1 MEPNEH
7 AESPRARVPSRV
19 WVTLTVATLVF
30 GLGDVVLRPYQT
42 LVHLWANTGWTL
54 ISLLSAWK
62 CLDTA
67 RQAKRRSHAQAFH
80 WFGVGSAMWFVGMLV
95 WSYFETALEE
105 FTPFPAVSELGF
117 QGCVLPFVLGFYYF
131 GRGER
136 DVPIGLKLVGD
147 YGVIFASM
155 IMSTAVLYYV
165 PARSDASV
173 WYVVCALGY
182 PVLHFSCLSFALVTY
197 WQREW
202 SESGKVLAWLI
213 AAIAVLTFVT
223 TLYAHSLLTHSYE
236 AGHDLDVLWIVSFAL
251 IIAAAYAEDALP
263 SGLGAPRLREESP
276 WDALVPSA
284 MLGCVVVVTYVYR
297 AQWSPELSP
306 IFLGAGGLL
315 VGSLAART
323 LGNRAYE
330 RALREKSRNQEREL
344 MQAQKMQALGT
355 LAGGIAHDFNNLLSG
370 MLGGVGLL
378 RRLPELGERGQSYVD
393 LMEQSMLRAADLS
406 KRLRLLTHT
415 TTGSRTAFRPKDLA
429 ARVAHL
435 IERGTSGRRTV
446 SVEVEDEAQGY
457 FLGDVGLLEQAL
469 LNLAL
474 NAQHATDD
482 DGHITLRLALQ
493 QPPPGSGG
501 GARDHLV
508 LSVRDDGCGIPAEMQ
523 SRVFE
528 PFFTTRSPEEGTG
541 LGLAMVHAAATDHGG
556 FVQLESSPGE
566 GTLVSMWIP
575 AEPAS
580 ESMVPAEAQREQLP
594 TGHGR
599 VLVVDDRDGP
609 LLATKSVLH
618 ACGYDVALAWSG
630 EAALKMTA
638 HDEFDLIITDSVMP
652 TMGGRELLRQLRA
665 SGFRGPVI
673 LMSGQHEEVE
683 DARGFVATLEKPVAA
698 HVLALAVHDALDD
711 GLRDVMTG

>member
-1 MEPNEH
+1 MNLLLVEPSEREEPGL
-7 AESPRARVPSRV
+7 ARVDGRRARHLRRVLGKGVGDSLRVGEPASVMSARFPELEPVLARCFERKLSIRREVEALLSREQVPRN
-19 WVTLTVATLVF
+19 LVVHY
-30 GLGDVVLRPYQT
+30 GYVPQDVVAMHIED
-42 LVHLWANTGWTL
+42 V
-54 ISLLSAWK
+54 
-62 CLDTA
+62 TA
-67 RQAKRRSHAQAFH
+67 QHQVQQQLKASQR
-80 WFGVGSAMWFVGMLV
+80 
-95 WSYFETALEE
+95 LE
-105 FTPFPAVSELGF
+105 AV
-117 QGCVLPFVLGFYYF
+117 
-131 GRGER
+131 
-136 DVPIGLKLVGD
+136 
-147 YGVIFASM
+147 
-155 IMSTAVLYYV
+155 
-165 PARSDASV
+165 AR
-173 WYVVCALGY
+173 
-182 PVLHFSCLSFALVTY
+182 
-197 WQREW
+197 
-202 SESGKVLAWLI
+202 
-213 AAIAVLTFVT
+213 
-223 TLYAHSLLTHSYE
+223 
-236 AGHDLDVLWIVSFAL
+236 
-251 IIAAAYAEDALP
+251 
-263 SGLGAPRLREESP
+263 
-276 WDALVPSA
+276 
-284 MLGCVVVVTYVYR
+284 
-297 AQWSPELSP
+297 
-306 IFLGAGGLL
+306 
-315 VGSLAART
+315 
-323 LGNRAYE
+323 
-330 RALREKSRNQEREL
+330 
-344 MQAQKMQALGT
+344 